1 MSAHSVRTTL
11 WPMPKIAP
19 SILSADF
26 ACLGAEVAA
35 VEEAADWLH
44 VDVMDG
50 HFVPNITLGPPVVAS
65 LRKVT
70 SLPLDCHLMISDPA
84 RYVDAFADAGADLL
98 SIQIEAAP
106 DPRPALAAIRGRG
119 LGCGLVVNPATP
131 FAAIEAYLDD
141 VDVALVMTVQPG
153 FGGQSFRHEV
163 LPKIEEA
170 ATAISRRGL
179 AVALEV
185 DGGVD
190 TATAPLVVDAGADVL
205 VAGSAI
211 FGKADPAAA
220 AEALRVCAG
229 RRAAA
234 RI

>member
-1 MSAHSVRTTL
+1 M
-11 WPMPKIAP
+11 PMIAP

-26 ACLGAEVAA
+26 AALGAAVACVEA
-35 VEEAADWLH
+35 VVDWLH

-84 RYVDAFADAGADLL
+84 RYVDDFADAGAD
-98 SIQIEAAP
+98 SISVQIEAAP
-106 DPRPALAAIRGRG
+106 DPLPAFAGIRRRG
-119 LGCGLVVNPATP
+119 LGCGLVLNPGTP
-131 FAAIEAYLDD
+131 FSAAEPFLDHID
-141 VDVALVMTVQPG
+141 ILLVMTVQPG
-153 FGGQSFRHEV
+153 FGGQRFRPEV

-170 ATAISRRGL
+170 ARAIDRRGL
-179 AVALEV
+179 PVHIEV

-190 TATAPLVVDAGADVL
+190 ATTARSVVDAGAGVL

-220 AEALRVCAG
+220 ADAIRS
-229 RRAAA
+229 AATA
-234 RI
+234 VPATTSP